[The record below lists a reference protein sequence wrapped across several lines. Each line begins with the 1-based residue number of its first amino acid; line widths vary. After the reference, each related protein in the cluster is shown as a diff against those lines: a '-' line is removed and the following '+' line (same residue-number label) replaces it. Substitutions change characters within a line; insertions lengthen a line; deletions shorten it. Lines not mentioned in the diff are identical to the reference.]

1 MRPGTCW
8 LLILRMHFHIGSGQ
22 CIVSLDFHF
31 IQKWAAKEQKTC
43 DFHTFCYVSCPHGRV
58 APNIENRS
66 LLYIFLGF
74 KAHRA
79 KNRTRIAYATVENG
93 CVKNRH
99 LVIVSGV
106 AMDTTSPAPEKK
118 CAPQNKSAPRKK
130 SRRAFGAS
138 ATLARRRLSNNKTKF
153 ERRTEQ
159 NVAAASAV
167 SNTERAIE
175 RGRRTL
181 DKQHRPFYL
190 GGHRAQQQRLRH

>member
-1 MRPGTCW
+1 MYSK
-8 LLILRMHFHIGSGQ
+8 LRFSFNLK
-22 CIVSLDFHF
+22 V
-31 IQKWAAKEQKTC
+31 AAKEQKTC
-43 DFHTFCYVSCPHGRV
+43 DFHTFCYVSCPHGGV

-66 LLYIFLGF
+66 LLYISLGF

-79 KNRTRIAYATVENG
+79 KSRTRIAYATVENG

-106 AMDTTSPAPEKK
+106 AMDTTSSPAPEKK
-118 CAPQNKSAPRKK
+118 YAPQNKSAPRKK

-138 ATLARRRLSNNKTKF
+138 APCRRRLSNNKTKF
-153 ERRTEQ
+153 APRTGQ

-181 DKQHRPFYL
+181 DEQHRPFYL

>member
-1 MRPGTCW
+1 
-8 LLILRMHFHIGSGQ
+8 MHFHIGSGQ
-22 CIVSLDFHF
+22 CIVSLYFHF
-31 IQKWAAKEQKTC
+31 IQEWAAKEQNTC
-43 DFHTFCYVSCPHGRV
+43 DFHTFCYVPCHYGGV

-66 LLYIFLGF
+66 LLYTFLGF
-74 KAHRA
+74 KAHST

-106 AMDTTSPAPEKK
+106 AMDTTSSAPEKK
-118 CAPQNKSAPRKK
+118 CAPQNKSAPQKK

-138 ATLARRRLSNNKTKF
+138 ATLARRRLPNKTKF
-153 ERRTEQ
+153 EPRTGQ

-175 RGRRTL
+175 RGGRTL
-181 DKQHRPFYL
+181 DEQDRPFYL